1 MLTLTPSAK
10 EYLGTVKPQDQ
21 FITLSVD
28 GGGCAGF
35 QYKWATTDTVEVDKS
50 WGDPIE
56 NILLVD
62 PIAEMYIIGSVVDY
76 KKELGGSYLTVKNPG
91 ATSSCGCGESFGV

>member
-10 EYLGTVKPQDQ
+10 EYLNKVKPKDGHV
-21 FITLSVD
+21 TLSVD

-35 QYKWATTDTVEVDKS
+35 QYKWGTTDEKIDIKWS
-50 WGDPIE
+50 DPIE
-56 NILLVD
+56 NILIVD
-62 PIAEMYIIGSVVDY
+62 PMAEMYIIGSIVDY
-76 KKELGGSYLTVKNPG
+76 KTELGGSYLTVNNPG